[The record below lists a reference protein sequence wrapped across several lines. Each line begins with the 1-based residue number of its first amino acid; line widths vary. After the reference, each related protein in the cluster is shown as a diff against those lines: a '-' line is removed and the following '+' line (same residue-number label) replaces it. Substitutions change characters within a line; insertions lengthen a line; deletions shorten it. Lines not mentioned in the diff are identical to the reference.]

1 MHPESKKFT
10 SLGESLH
17 ITGRLIRERL
27 MEVLSDLGYDYPIE
41 FWPTLK
47 FIWFNPQT
55 PQHVI
60 AEYLRRDK
68 GTIARLL
75 SRLEE
80 EGLIDRVTSETN
92 RRQNLVTL
100 TSKGKAAYEKILA
113 SAIQLKQKSETGITQ
128 AELASCQSVLQR
140 IYNNLY

>member
-17 ITGRLIRERL
+17 LTGRLIRARL
-27 MEVLSDLGYDYPIE
+27 MEILVDLGYDYPIE

-75 SRLEE
+75 SRMEE

-100 TSKGKAAYEKILA
+100 TSSGEKAYDEILT
-113 SAIQLKQKSETGITQ
+113 SAKQVKQKSETGITQ
-128 AELASCQSVLQR
+128 AELEACQSVLQR